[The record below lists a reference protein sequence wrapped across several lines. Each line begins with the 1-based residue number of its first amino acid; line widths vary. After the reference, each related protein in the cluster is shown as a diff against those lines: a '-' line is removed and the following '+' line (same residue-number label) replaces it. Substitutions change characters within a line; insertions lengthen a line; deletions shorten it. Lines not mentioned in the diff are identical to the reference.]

1 MTLGWPRFILI
12 DPSEHRCQS
21 WAASAHA
28 LGLAIRTLQTLPT
41 TAMLGQDRVRLV
53 VIRSVDLS
61 EQTMRQARGA
71 FPVAR
76 IVAAGPALSPTAV
89 VEAFRA
95 GADDFICNETDPDE
109 RAALLQRYLLPD
121 PADEAGAKRGDP
133 ADDDGGLAGNSVTMR
148 DLRGFIRRLA
158 SSSATVLI
166 TGETGTGKDCAAVLL
181 HKLSRRNKG
190 PLVAL
195 NCAAIPEALLEGELF
210 GYERGAFS
218 GAHAAYPGKLKLAD
232 GGTLFLDEIG
242 ELSLAGQAKVLR
254 AIETREAYRLG
265 ARTPTRFD
273 VRIVAATNRDLIIEK
288 DAGRFREDLFYRLAV
303 AQLCMPPLRDRPED
317 IAPIAYHLLQELTDL
332 SGQDV
337 IRIDDAAMH
346 ALEAY
351 RWPGNVR
358 ELRNALE
365 VAMIGAD
372 NRRIRLRDL
381 PAGVTAG
388 GALPPRPADERAR
401 LIEVLAR
408 TGGNKSLAAQALQ
421 CSRMTLYR
429 KLARY
434 GLNDE
439 PDASRNGVTSG
450 SELSPGL
457 SHRL

>member
-12 DPSEHRCQS
+12 DPSEDYRQS
-21 WAASAHA
+21 WDITARA
-28 LGLAIRTLQTLPT
+28 LGLTMRAMQAIPSV
-41 TAMLGQDRVRLV
+41 ASPGQDRVRLV
-53 VIRSVDLS
+53 VIRSAAPS
-61 EQTMRQARGA
+61 EQTMRRARGA
-71 FPVAR
+71 FPAAR
-76 IVAAGPALSPTAV
+76 IVASGPALSPAAV

-95 GADDFICNETDPDE
+95 GADDFVCNETDPAE
-109 RAALLQRYLLPD
+109 RASLLHRYLVSDTAAEP
-121 PADEAGAKRGDP
+121 GAHRGEP
-133 ADDDGGLAGNSVTMR
+133 SDDHGGLAGTSATMR

-242 ELSLAGQAKVLR
+242 ELSLTGQAKVLR
-254 AIETREAYRLG
+254 AVETREAYRLG

-273 VRIVAATNRDLIIEK
+273 VRIIAATNRDLTVEK
-288 DAGRFREDLFYRLAV
+288 DTGRFREDLFYRLAV
-303 AQLCMPPLRDRPED
+303 AQLRMPPLRDRPED
-317 IAPIAYHLLQELTDL
+317 IAPIAYHLLHELTDMA
-332 SGQDV
+332 GQDAP
-337 IRIDDAAMH
+337 RIDDAAMH
-346 ALEAY
+346 ALAAY

-365 VAMIGAD
+365 VAMVSAD
-372 NRRIRLRDL
+372 TGRIRLRDL
-381 PAGVTAG
+381 PAGIAAG
-388 GALPPRPADERAR
+388 GVLPPKPADERAR

-439 PDASRNGVTSG
+439 AELSRSGVTSEQ
-450 SELSPGL
+450 ELSPGL
-457 SHRL
+457 SHIL